1 MRDWRRPP
9 AALFLA
15 VGKPRLHSI
24 LQFIQAILLFTLI
37 YPLMDSYGLVG
48 VSLAVAFSCFRIVPL
63 HQLRQEHLGHR
74 FLGGL
79 RSLIYPLTLI
89 ACSIGSTALV
99 RTMLFPAP
107 DLLSL
112 FILLGIYALVTL
124 VVINAFDRY
133 TPYKAVSMVRGF
145 ASSRRKAF

>member
-1 MRDWRRPP
+1 
-9 AALFLA
+9 
-15 VGKPRLHSI
+15 
-24 LQFIQAILLFTLI
+24 
-37 YPLMDSYGLVG
+37 MDSYGLVG
-48 VSLAVAFSCFRIVPL
+48 VSLAVAFSCFPVL
-63 HQLRQEHLGHR
+63 
-74 FLGGL
+74 FLFINSVKNILAIGFWEAYAP
-79 RSLIYPLTLI
+79 LIYPLTLI